1 MILGTLEIARLEV
14 DNANVKRH
22 SVELRIVRL
31 VLMVSMIIRTVN
43 LAIVLP
49 TEPSKLN
56 KFLDEY
62 RVSQQVL
69 EGCFLRRV
77 SRWEIQP

>member
-1 MILGTLEIARLEV
+1 MILGILEIARLEV

-22 SVELRIVRL
+22 SVELRIVQL

-49 TEPSKLN
+49 TEPSKFKDILMN
-56 KFLDEY
+56 T
-62 RVSQQVL
+62 
-69 EGCFLRRV
+69 GCPNNF
-77 SRWEIQP
+77 

>member
-22 SVELRIVRL
+22 SVELMIVRL

-49 TEPSKLN
+49 TEPSKFKDILMNTGCPN
-56 KFLDEY
+56 K
-62 RVSQQVL
+62 V
-69 EGCFLRRV
+69 
-77 SRWEIQP
+77 

>member
-1 MILGTLEIARLEV
+1 MILGILEIARLEV

-22 SVELRIVRL
+22 SVELMIVRL

-49 TEPSKLN
+49 TEPSKFKDILMNTGCPN
-56 KFLDEY
+56 KF
-62 RVSQQVL
+62 
-69 EGCFLRRV
+69 
-77 SRWEIQP
+77 

>member
-22 SVELRIVRL
+22 SVELMIVRL

-49 TEPSKLN
+49 TEPSKFKDILMNTGCHN
-56 KFLDEY
+56 K
-62 RVSQQVL
+62 V
-69 EGCFLRRV
+69 
-77 SRWEIQP
+77 

>member
-22 SVELRIVRL
+22 SVELMIVRL

-49 TEPSKLN
+49 TEPSKSQDILMNTGCPN
-56 KFLDEY
+56 KF
-62 RVSQQVL
+62 
-69 EGCFLRRV
+69 
-77 SRWEIQP
+77 

>member
-22 SVELRIVRL
+22 SVELMIVRL

-49 TEPSKLN
+49 TEPSKFKDILMNTGCPN
-56 KFLDEY
+56 KF
-62 RVSQQVL
+62 
-69 EGCFLRRV
+69 
-77 SRWEIQP
+77 

>member
-1 MILGTLEIARLEV
+1 MILGILEIARLEV

-22 SVELRIVRL
+22 SVELRIVQL

-49 TEPSKLN
+49 TEPSKFKDTLMNTGCPN
-56 KFLDEY
+56 KF
-62 RVSQQVL
+62 
-69 EGCFLRRV
+69 
-77 SRWEIQP
+77 